1 MRKRAFHVLTAQN
14 RPKSTQMAV
23 NSTLKR
29 RRPPE
34 ISGWPGPIGVP
45 LGFPESTPRR
55 EPRKRGPCPCAPL
68 PSRVGS
74 GPPFLHFT
82 SAVFLSGIPGFE
94 RGISRLPLLHRHHHT
109 PHRDSEIFKPRVLS
123 VSGRWSCPRTKTR
136 IDVNTIFLFVI
147 ISWFSP
153 RHNELE

>member
-1 MRKRAFHVLTAQN
+1 MRKRAFRVLTAQN

-34 ISGWPGPIGVP
+34 ISGWPGPIGAP

-82 SAVFLSGIPGFE
+82 SAVFLSEIPGFE
-94 RGISRLPLLHRHHHT
+94 RAIGQVSLLHHHRHT
-109 PHRDSEIFKPRVLS
+109 PHCDTEIPYSVVLS
-123 VSGRWSCPRTKTR
+123 VSGRMELPKNQDAHRREHDFPLCHH
-136 IDVNTIFLFVI
+136 FVV
-147 ISWFSP
+147 
-153 RHNELE
+153 LTTAQ